1 MIIKCINQ
9 PITGS
14 IKNGVHYEVIKEL
27 EHYYRV
33 KNDFGGEM
41 DYYKS
46 RFEVVDEVATEL
58 ELLELP
64 EDFMDE
70 IMGLELIKEDLEKEE
85 VKSMRTLK
93 ERILA
98 KVDYKAIAERI
109 WDNIVDDVV
118 DKVANNFDEDNIAE
132 DFIYNY
138 RSELIEQASEVIIE
152 ELNEEISVSDI
163 EDEIRDIARDL
174 ANE

>member
-1 MIIKCINQ
+1 MIVKCINEREY
-9 PITGS
+9 GS
-14 IKNGVHYEVIKEL
+14 IKNGTHYEVIAEFDKT
-27 EHYYRV
+27 YRIRDDNGV
-33 KNDFGGEM
+33 YA

-46 RFEVVDEVATEL
+46 RFEIVDEVATE
-58 ELLELP
+58 LELP

-85 VKSMRTLK
+85 VKGMRTLK

-152 ELNEEISVSDI
+152 ELYEDISSSEI
-163 EDEIRDIARDL
+163 EDRIKDIAKEK
-174 ANE
+174 AYE

>member
-1 MIIKCINQ
+1 MKVKCINE

-14 IKNGVHYEVIKEL
+14 IKNGKHYEVIKEL
-27 EHYYRV
+27 EYYYRV

-41 DYYKS
+41 DYYKT
-46 RFEVVDEVATEL
+46 RFEIVDETAPE
-58 ELLELP
+58 LELP

-70 IMGLELIKEDLEKEE
+70 IIGLELIKEDLEKEE
-85 VKSMRTLK
+85 VKGMRTLK

-118 DKVANNFDEDNIAE
+118 DKVASNFDEDNIAE

-152 ELNEEISVSDI
+152 EFNEEISVSDI

>member
-1 MIIKCINQ
+1 MIVKCINEREY
-9 PITGS
+9 GS
-14 IKNGVHYEVIKEL
+14 IKNGTHYEVIAEFDKT
-27 EHYYRV
+27 YRIRDDNGV
-33 KNDFGGEM
+33 YA

-46 RFEVVDEVATEL
+46 RFEVVDEVAPEL
-58 ELLELP
+58 ELS

-70 IMGLELIKEDLEKEE
+70 IIGLELIKEDLEKEE
-85 VKSMRTLK
+85 VKGMRTLK

-132 DFIYNY
+132 DLIYNY

-152 ELNEEISVSDI
+152 EVNEEISLSDI

-174 ANE
+174 VNE